1 MKNSLM
7 PILKL
12 WTILQEKATNIKKRK
27 QERNTLKTRFQVSLI
42 MQARLKI
49 KARMKKKRRT

>member
-1 MKNSLM
+1 MKKSLM

-12 WTILQEKATNIKKRK
+12 WKILQEKATSINKRK
-27 QERNTLKTRFQVSLI
+27 KERKTLKTRFQVSPI